1 MDVYLTKQTQKW
13 AKGNGVTNTALKNA
27 ATEVAAG
34 QNDGAHGAGVYKKR
48 IAAKKGKGKS
58 GGSRTLLAW
67 NHGDRVVYMFG
78 YDKSE
83 MDVVPK
89 KALKAFK
96 DAAKVW
102 KAKTDEE
109 MKKAVDGGQ
118 VKKI

>member
-1 MDVYLTKQTQKW
+1 VDVYLTKQAQKW
-13 AKGNGVTNTALKNA
+13 AKSNGVTNTALKDA
-27 ATEVAAG
+27 AAEVAAG
-34 QNDGAHGAGVYKKR
+34 QNDGDQGAGVYKKR
-48 IAAKKGKGKS
+48 IAAKRGKGKS

-83 MDVVPK
+83 MGVVPK

-102 KAKTDEE
+102 KAQTDEE
-109 MKKAVDGGQ
+109 MKKAVEAGH